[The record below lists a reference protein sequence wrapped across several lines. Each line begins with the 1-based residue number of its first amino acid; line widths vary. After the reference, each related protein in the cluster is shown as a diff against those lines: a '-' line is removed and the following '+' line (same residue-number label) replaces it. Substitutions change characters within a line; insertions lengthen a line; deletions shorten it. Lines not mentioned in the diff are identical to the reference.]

1 MQKLLKITILMSVFL
16 ISNVFAEKI
25 ENISISGIENVSR
38 GTVLSYL
45 SQEVGDEIIQETL
58 NNAYQRMMSS
68 NLFSDVEISFSGGQ
82 LKIIVKENPVIRFF
96 EINGYED
103 GNILSEETIT
113 DISKNSNLYPGQ
125 IFIKQNL
132 EKLSKELSQL
142 YKTNG
147 FFNNKIDVNTSID
160 NKNTIGIEII
170 VTENDRSLIRSFSIE
185 GNSFYTEEELLDL
198 FEVGT
203 PDFFLINFFT
213 EKDHFSNL
221 KLDNG
226 MEALRTKYLNSGFLD
241 FNFITKDISYSETE
255 EGLKITLKINEGVQ
269 YLINSIDISSDHDNA
284 TKKFLRSK
292 IRLTKDEYLDRKV
305 LLSGVKEI
313 VEYFQNKGYPYTN
326 VKSQIVKS
334 NESDNKLDIDI
345 LVDEKYKAYINRIEI
360 SGNTTTQDDVIRR
373 QLKLNEGQ
381 IYSKK
386 DIADSISRIKR
397 LGYFSNVEYKTRP
410 LSNDSNKLDLLI
422 EVIETKTGEISIG
435 LSHSNS
441 TGAALNAGISQKN
454 IFGTGNTFNG
464 AFSNS
469 SAVEET
475 SFYFKDPSINKFN
488 HSMSYG
494 YFDKQVDA
502 VNLDA
507 ANYSISESGFI
518 FGYGIPTSEFS
529 NVFAETRISTIDL
542 KCGDDLKNTYESKEC
557 NSNDEIDSKISFSYE
572 SNTLN
577 DFYFPT
583 KGSKNSSKFTLAL
596 PISDYQYFTLESLY
610 RYYQPILNDKTLKL
624 SSRLNYGSG
633 YGGDELPFFKRFFE
647 GGSSSVR
654 GFDFNSL
661 GSKYGNNKPKG
672 GEFSIVSS
680 AAISSNLDFIGIEN
694 PNMRGIVFTDLGT
707 IVDKARDF
715 DFNEVRSSVGIQF
728 SWLTPIGPLGFNLAQ
743 PIIKKTGDSTETFSF
758 ELGAKF

>member
-1 MQKLLKITILMSVFL
+1 MQKLLKITILLSVFS

-25 ENISISGIENVSR
+25 EKISISGIENVSR

-45 SQEVGDEIIQETL
+45 SQEVGDEITQETL
-58 NNAYQRMMSS
+58 NDAYQRMMSS
-68 NLFSDVEISFSGGQ
+68 NLFSGVEMSLSGGQ
-82 LKIIVKENPVIRFF
+82 LKIIVNENPVIRFF

-103 GNILSEETIT
+103 GNILSEEKII

-132 EKLSKELSQL
+132 DKLSEQLSEL
-142 YKTNG
+142 YKING
-147 FFNNKIDVNTSID
+147 FFNNKINVNTSID

-226 MEALRTKYLNSGFLD
+226 IEALRTKYLNSGFLD
-241 FNFITKDISYSETE
+241 FNIITKDISYSEAE
-255 EGLKITLKINEGVQ
+255 KGLKIILKINEGVQ

-292 IRLTKDEYLDRKV
+292 IRLDKDEHLDRKV

-313 VEYFQNKGYPYTN
+313 AEYFQNKGYPYTN
-326 VKSQIVKS
+326 VNSQIVKS
-334 NESDNKLDIDI
+334 NQSENKLDIDI
-345 LVDEKYKAYINRIEI
+345 VVDEKYKAYINRIEI

-373 QLKLNEGQ
+373 QLKLDEGQ

-386 DIADSISRIKR
+386 DIADSINRIKR
-397 LGYFSNVEYKTRP
+397 LGYFANVEYKTRP
-410 LSNDSNKLDLLI
+410 VSNDNNKLDLLI
-422 EVIETKTGEISIG
+422 EVIETKTGEVSIG

-441 TGAALNAGISQKN
+441 TGAAINAGISQKN
-454 IFGTGNTFNG
+454 IFGTGNTFNA

-469 SAVEET
+469 EAVEET

-494 YFDKQVDA
+494 FFDKQIDA

-518 FGYGIPTSEFS
+518 LGYGIPTSEFS
-529 NVFAETRISTIDL
+529 NVFAEARISTIDL

-557 NSNDEIDSKISFSYE
+557 NSNDDLDSKISFSYV
-572 SNTLN
+572 SDSLN

-583 KGSKNSSKFTLAL
+583 NGSKNSTKLTLAL
-596 PISDYQYFTLESLY
+596 PISDYQYFTLESQY

-624 SSRLNYGSG
+624 SSRLNFGSG

-661 GSKYGNNKPKG
+661 GSKYDNNKPKG

-680 AAISSNLDFIGIEN
+680 AAISSKLDFMGIEN

-707 IVDKARDF
+707 IVDKAEDF
-715 DFNEVRSSVGIQF
+715 DFNDVRSSVGIQF

-743 PIIKKTGDSTETFSF
+743 PIIKKSGDSTETFSF

>member
-1 MQKLLKITILMSVFL
+1 MQKLLKITILLSVFL
-16 ISNVFAEKI
+16 ISNVFAQKI

-45 SQEVGDEIIQETL
+45 SQEVGDEITQETL
-58 NNAYQRMMSS
+58 NYAYQRMMSS
-68 NLFSDVEISFSGGQ
+68 NLFSSVEMSFSEGQ
-82 LKIIVKENPVIRFF
+82 LKIIINENPVIRFF
-96 EINGYED
+96 EINGYKD
-103 GNILSEETIT
+103 GDILSEETIT

-132 EKLSKELSQL
+132 DKLSKQLSEL

-185 GNSFYTEEELLDL
+185 GNSFYSEEELLDL
-198 FEVGT
+198 FEVGI

-226 MEALRTKYLNSGFLD
+226 IEALRTKYLNSGFLD
-241 FNFITKDISYSETE
+241 FNIITKDISYSETE
-255 EGLKITLKINEGVQ
+255 KGLQIILKINEGVQ

-292 IRLTKDEYLDRKV
+292 IRLDKDEHLDRKV

-313 VEYFQNKGYPYTN
+313 AEYFQNKGYPYTN
-326 VKSQIVKS
+326 VNSQIVKS
-334 NESDNKLDIDI
+334 NQSDNKLDIEI

-373 QLKLNEGQ
+373 QLKLDEGQ

-386 DIADSISRIKR
+386 DIADSINRIKR
-397 LGYFSNVEYKTRP
+397 LGYFANVEYKTRP
-410 LSNDSNKLDLLI
+410 VSNDNNKLDLLI
-422 EVIETKTGEISIG
+422 EVIETKTGEVSIG

-441 TGAALNAGISQKN
+441 TGAAINAGISQKN
-454 IFGTGNTFNG
+454 IFGTGNTFNA

-469 SAVEET
+469 EAVEET
-475 SFYFKDPSINKFN
+475 SFYFRDPSINKFN

-494 YFDKQVDA
+494 FFDKQIDA

-518 FGYGIPTSEFS
+518 LGYGIPSSGSS
-529 NVFAETRISTIDL
+529 NVFAEARISSIDL
-542 KCGDDLKNTYESKEC
+542 KCGDDLKNTYESEEC
-557 NSNDEIDSKISFSYE
+557 NSTDDLDSKISFSYV
-572 SNTLN
+572 SDSLN

-583 KGSKNSSKFTLAL
+583 NGSKNTTKLTLAL

-610 RYYQPILNDKTLKL
+610 RHYQPILNDKTLKL
-624 SSRLNYGSG
+624 SSRLNFGSG

-672 GEFSIVSS
+672 GEFSVVSS
-680 AAISSNLDFIGIEN
+680 AAISSKLDFIGIDN
-694 PNMRGIVFTDLGT
+694 SNMRGIVFTDLGT
-707 IVDKARDF
+707 IVDKAENF
-715 DFNEVRSSVGIQF
+715 DFNDVRSSVGVQF
-728 SWLTPIGPLGFNLAQ
+728 SWLTPIGPLGFNLAK